1 MKENNELLRI
11 ITSNTLDVIVKL
23 DSQGIVEYTTPS
35 IKKILGYTPSEI
47 IGTPLNQIL
56 HPEDIEKLEYS
67 VKKALNMD
75 SSIKIQHRSRKADGQ
90 YIWMESIVNV
100 LFNDKKQITGSV
112 INSRDISELKNVEK
126 DLKYRLEFE
135 KIIMDVSASF
145 IDIGISKV
153 DENITETMHLVGDF
167 AGVDRSYVFL
177 FYDNKEKMDN
187 THEWCAKGIEPQIEN
202 LKGLDVSEFPWWM
215 KNLNKSKTIHVPV
228 VSELPPEANNEKE
241 ILESQ
246 NIKSVVVVPLIAD
259 KNLIGFLGFDSVHK
273 PLIWPDDILYL
284 LRIVGDIISSAIS
297 QKNAKEELQ
306 KSKEELEIRVK
317 ERTLELMES
326 NLALKAEIEERK
338 HIQNQLSSS
347 LKEKEM
353 LLKEIYHRVKN
364 NLMVI
369 SSLLNLQS
377 RYIKDKEALSIFKE
391 SQSRANSMAL
401 IHEKLYRSSD
411 LKRINFGEYIRTL
424 STDLF
429 HTYVADPSLIS
440 LNMDVENLMLD
451 INTTVPLGL
460 ILNELVTN
468 CMKHAFPDGRKGE
481 IYINFHKKK
490 DIFILNVRDDGI
502 GFPQDLDLEN
512 TGTLGMQLITS
523 LTEQIDGEM
532 ELNKTNGTDFKIKFK
547 ELYK

>member
-1 MKENNELLRI
+1 MNENNELLRI
-11 ITSNTLDVIVKL
+11 ITSNTLDVIVKI
-23 DSQGIVEYTTPS
+23 DSQGIIEYATPS
-35 IKKILGYTPSEI
+35 IKKILGYNPSEI
-47 IGTPLNQIL
+47 IGTPLKQIL
-56 HPEDIEKLEYS
+56 HPEDAEKLEYI
-67 VKKALNMD
+67 VKKAL
-75 SSIKIQHRSRKADGQ
+75 SIGSAMKIQHRTRKDSGQ
-90 YIWMESIVNV
+90 YIWMESVVNI
-100 LFNDKKQITGSV
+100 LFNDKKQINGSV
-112 INSRDISELKNVEK
+112 ISSRDISELKNAEK

-145 IDIGISKV
+145 IDIGINKV

-167 AGVDRSYVFL
+167 AGSYVFL

-187 THEWCAKGIEPQIEN
+187 THEWCAKGIEPQIKN

-215 KNLNKSKTIHVPV
+215 ENMNKSKTVHVPV

-326 NLALKAEIEERK
+326 NQALKKEIEERK
-338 HIQNQLSSS
+338 HIQKQLSSS

-411 LKRINFGEYIRTL
+411 LKRINFGEYVRTL

-429 HTYVADPSLIS
+429 HTYVGDPSLIS

-468 CMKHAFPDGRKGE
+468 CMKHAFPNGRKGE
-481 IYINFHKKK
+481 ICINFHKKE
-490 DIFILNVRDDGI
+490 DIFILNVKDNGI

-523 LTEQIDGEM
+523 LTEQIDGEI
-532 ELNKTNGTDFKIKFK
+532 ELIKTNGTDFKIKFK
-547 ELYK
+547 ELEYK